1 MLEKDLQKKCIDYLH
16 NKGAYTVKVISAN
29 KSGVPDIL
37 ACVPVIITDD
47 MVGKKV
53 GVFVGAEIKN
63 PNGKGVT
70 SSLQKRNIKQIQNS
84 GGLSASDIICLE
96 DLERLLNSL

>member
-37 ACVPVIITDD
+37 ACVPTVITED
-47 MVGKKV
+47 MVGKTF
-53 GVFVGAEIKN
+53 GIFVGAEIKN
-63 PNGKGVT
+63 PNGKGIT
-70 SSLQKRNIKQIQNS
+70 PSLQKRNIKQIKQA
-84 GGLSASDIICLE
+84 GGISASDIICLE
-96 DLERLLNSL
+96 DLERLLEK